1 MPVMRPKNAARE
13 PLSRA
18 FFSFFA
24 MHTSF
29 MIFWALPN
37 IFINTFLISL
47 DGDVRIAY
55 VFNIIICGVQGF
67 AELLAARVYRAAG
80 AKAVSRIGLALYALA
95 YLQLL
100 IFREHSVSVM
110 PLIAA
115 ASGTAGGFYWLGY
128 ALAVKNTTSDA
139 NRDAGLGLI
148 GSTTAGVMM
157 AAPLVSGA
165 IIRALS
171 GTRGYFAVF
180 FLAFLFALATFFFA
194 GTVRFGPAHARSP
207 GTVPAA
213 LRAAAQSPAMRFGLA
228 AEFCRGLYDGAF
240 GIILSLLIFLL
251 TRDEFTVGLAGFIAG
266 GAGMAFNLTAAG
278 LLKPSNR
285 AKSIAGASLLL
296 STACAVLFFSS
307 GKATLFAAGAVNA
320 LAWCLTSIPNNSM
333 FVKAVEAQTPDGRFV
348 PEFFS
353 FREISL
359 NFGRITGFLLL
370 LLMPQTTTVCVA
382 VMLALAL
389 SQLLTAAFN
398 AAAARATAGTGGEA
412 HQALCQG

>member
-1 MPVMRPKNAARE
+1 MPVTRPKNTARE

-29 MIFWALPN
+29 ITFWALPN
-37 IFINTFLISL
+37 IFINTFLVSL
-47 DGDVRIAY
+47 NGDVRISY
-55 VFNIIICGVQGF
+55 VFNIIICAVQGF
-67 AELLAARVYRAAG
+67 AELLASRLYAKTG
-80 AKAVSRIGLALYALA
+80 AKAVTRIGLGLYAFA

-100 IFREHSVSVM
+100 VFRENSVTVM
-110 PLIAA
+110 PLIAV

-157 AAPLVSGA
+157 AAPLASGA
-165 IIRALS
+165 IIKALA
-171 GTRGYFAVF
+171 GGRGYFAVF
-180 FLAFLFALATFFFA
+180 FLSFLFALTTFFFA
-194 GTVRFGPAHARSP
+194 GTVRFGPFSP
-207 GTVPAA
+207 RASGTAA
-213 LRAAAQSPAMRFGLA
+213 GAVRAAAQSPAMRFGLA

-266 GAGMAFNLTAAG
+266 AAGMAFNLTAAG
-278 LLKPSNR
+278 LLKPSRR

-296 STACAVLFFSS
+296 SAVAAGLFFSS
-307 GKATLFAAGAVNA
+307 GTAALFAAGTVNA

-333 FVKAVEAQTPDGRFV
+333 FVKAVETLTPDGRYA
-348 PEFFS
+348 PAFFS

-359 NFGRITGFLLL
+359 NFGRIAGFLLL
-370 LLMPQTTTVCVA
+370 LFMPQNTNACVA

-398 AAAARATAGTGGEA
+398 AAAARATAETGGEA
-412 HQALCQG
+412 HRALCQG

>member
-1 MPVMRPKNAARE
+1 MPVKRAKNTARE

-29 MIFWALPN
+29 ITFWALPN

-47 DGDVRIAY
+47 NGDVRISY
-55 VFNIIICGVQGF
+55 VFNIIICAVQGF
-67 AELLAARVYRAAG
+67 AELLASRVYAKTG

-100 IFREHSVSVM
+100 IFRENAVSVM
-110 PLIAA
+110 PLIAV

-148 GSTTAGVMM
+148 GSTTAGVLM

-165 IIRALS
+165 VIKALA

-180 FLAFLFALATFFFA
+180 FLSFLFALATFFFA
-194 GTVRFGPAHARSP
+194 GTVRFGSAPARTP
-207 GTVPAA
+207 GTVPGSV
-213 LRAAAQSPAMRFGLA
+213 RAAARSPAMRFALA

-251 TRDEFTVGLAGFIAG
+251 TRDEFTVGLASFIAG
-266 GAGMAFNLTAAG
+266 AAGMAFNLTAAG

-296 STACAVLFFSS
+296 SAATAALFFSS
-307 GKATLFAAGAVNA
+307 GTAALFAAGAVNA

-333 FVKAVEAQTPDGRFV
+333 FVKAVEVLAPDGRYV

-359 NFGRITGFLLL
+359 NFGRIAGFLLL
-370 LLMPQTTTVCVA
+370 LLMPQKTTVCVA

-398 AAAARATAGTGGEA
+398 AAAARATNETGGET